1 MATAAAAAGGDMD
14 SPQQEL
20 RRSSERLQA
29 EVAEANP
36 QLYRQL
42 ALYLQVLRDGLL
54 DVCRQACFHL
64 ATQVHPRRYS
74 SLSELR
80 RRSLQRRLGNLVARA
95 SCLLTVEQLAHL
107 ASELQQEKLERQQ
120 DRQQR
125 LIRSMG
131 KRQPSNSPAKANA
144 QAKASA
150 QAKAKA
156 PAGSVH
162 LGLDLPIGRG
172 LIDGDGLTSM
182 LMETGGNSDE
192 ELEDFLADDLDD
204 AQTDEQQKHPSL
216 ADIVSALTGA
226 MGGSNTDLDQAFPW
240 QVGRLPTDPMLLL
253 HWLEG
258 FELALGRRLRNL
270 SHALNTELL
279 RQGVSPALLPNSLLE
294 AVLRG
299 QFEALPAPANL
310 LRVPLP
316 FPADVGGDRLGG
328 EAVVVLLRPSDL
340 EQELPALRTCRRR
353 LQQAQQELRRMA
365 QESTRLQARL
375 ATLEAEQLWLQDIH
389 AWKRLPPDP
398 PRPAISS

>member
-1 MATAAAAAGGDMD
+1 
-14 SPQQEL
+14 
-20 RRSSERLQA
+20 
-29 EVAEANP
+29 
-36 QLYRQL
+36 
-42 ALYLQVLRDGLL
+42 
-54 DVCRQACFHL
+54 
-64 ATQVHPRRYS
+64 
-74 SLSELR
+74 
-80 RRSLQRRLGNLVARA
+80 
-95 SCLLTVEQLAHL
+95 
-107 ASELQQEKLERQQ
+107 
-120 DRQQR
+120 
-125 LIRSMG
+125 
-131 KRQPSNSPAKANA
+131 
-144 QAKASA
+144 
-150 QAKAKA
+150 
-156 PAGSVH
+156 
-162 LGLDLPIGRG
+162 
-172 LIDGDGLTSM
+172 M

-192 ELEDFLADDLDD
+192 ELEDFLADDLDN
-204 AQTDEQQKHPSL
+204 AQPDEQQKHSSL

-240 QVGRLPTDPMLLL
+240 QVGRLPTDPLLLL

-279 RQGVSPALLPNSLLE
+279 RQGVTPVLLPNSLLE

-316 FPADVGGDRLGG
+316 FPADAGGVSLTG

-340 EQELPALRTCRRR
+340 EQELPPLRTCRRR

-375 ATLEAEQLWLQDIH
+375 TTLEAEQLWLQDIH

-398 PRPAISS
+398 PGPATSN

>member
-1 MATAAAAAGGDMD
+1 METAAAAAGGDMD

-20 RRSSERLQA
+20 RRSGERLQA
-29 EVAEANP
+29 KVAEGNP

-74 SLSELR
+74 SLSEMR

-107 ASELQQEKLERQQ
+107 ATELQQEKLEQQQ

-125 LIRSMG
+125 LIRAVG
-131 KRQPSNSPAKANA
+131 KRQPSNAPAKA
-144 QAKASA
+144 KT
-150 QAKAKA
+150 KA

-172 LIDGDGLTSM
+172 LIDGDGLTAM
-182 LMETGGNSDE
+182 LMEPSGNSDE
-192 ELEDFLADDLDD
+192 GLEDLLAADLDS
-204 AQTDEQQKHPSL
+204 AQSDEQQKHQSF
-216 ADIVSALTGA
+216 AAIVNALTGA
-226 MGGSNTDLDQAFPW
+226 MGGSNTDLNQAFPW
-240 QVGRLPTDPMLLL
+240 QVGRLPTDPLLLL

-279 RQGVSPALLPNSLLE
+279 RQGVTPALLPNSLLE

-299 QFEALPAPANL
+299 QVEALPAPANL

-316 FPADVGGDRLGG
+316 FPADAGGDNLSR

-389 AWKRLPPDP
+389 AWKQLPPDP
-398 PRPAISS
+398 PRPTTSS

>member
-1 MATAAAAAGGDMD
+1 MD

-20 RRSSERLQA
+20 RRSCERLQA

-80 RRSLQRRLGNLVARA
+80 RRSLQRRLANLVARA

-125 LIRSMG
+125 LIRAVG
-131 KRQPSNSPAKANA
+131 KRQLSNSPTTANSQAAANA
-144 QAKASA
+144 QAKT
-150 QAKAKA
+150 KA

-182 LMETGGNSDE
+182 LMESGSNSDGG
-192 ELEDFLADDLDD
+192 LEDFLADDLDR
-204 AQTDEQQKHPSL
+204 AQPDEQQKHPSL
-216 ADIVSALTGA
+216 ADLVSALTGA
-226 MGGSNTDLDQAFPW
+226 MGGSNPDLDQAFPW
-240 QVGRLPTDPMLLL
+240 QVGRLPTDPLLLL

-279 RQGVSPALLPNSLLE
+279 RQGVTPALLPNSLLE

-316 FPADVGGDRLGG
+316 FPTDAGGEGLNG
-328 EAVVVLLRPSDL
+328 EAVVVLLRTSDL

-353 LQQAQQELRRMA
+353 LQQAQRELRRMA
-365 QESTRLQARL
+365 QESTRLRARL

-398 PRPAISS
+398 PRPATNS

>member
-14 SPQQEL
+14 SPQHEL
-20 RRSSERLQA
+20 RRSCERLQA
-29 EVAEANP
+29 EVAKANP

-80 RRSLQRRLGNLVARA
+80 RLSLQRRLGNLVARA

-107 ASELQQEKLERQQ
+107 ATELQQEKLERQQ

-125 LIRSMG
+125 LIRAMG
-131 KRQPSNSPAKANA
+131 KRQPSNSPAKANSPA
-144 QAKASA
+144 TANA

-182 LMETGGNSDE
+182 LMEAGGNSDE
-192 ELEDFLADDLDD
+192 ELEDFLADDLDS
-204 AQTDEQQKHPSL
+204 AQPDDQQKHPSL

-279 RQGVSPALLPNSLLE
+279 RQGVTPALLPNSLLE

-316 FPADVGGDRLGG
+316 FPADAGGDSLAG

-398 PRPAISS
+398 PRPATNS

>member
-1 MATAAAAAGGDMD
+1 MD
-14 SPQQEL
+14 SPLQEL
-20 RRSSERLQA
+20 RRSCDRLRA
-29 EVAEANP
+29 DVAEANP

-95 SCLLTVEQLAHL
+95 SCLLTVEQLAQL
-107 ASELQQEKLERQQ
+107 ATELQQEKLERQQ

-125 LIRSMG
+125 LIRAVG
-131 KRQPSNSPAKANA
+131 KRQPSNSPAKANGPAKANA
-144 QAKASA
+144 QAKN
-150 QAKAKA
+150 KA

-172 LIDGDGLTSM
+172 LIDGDGITSM
-182 LMETGGNSDE
+182 LMETGGNSDDG
-192 ELEDFLADDLDD
+192 LEDFMADDLDS
-204 AQTDEQQKHPSL
+204 AQPDEQQKHPSL

-240 QVGRLPTDPMLLL
+240 QVGRLPTDPLLLL

-316 FPADVGGDRLGG
+316 FPADAGGDSLSG

-398 PRPAISS
+398 HSPATSP

>member
-80 RRSLQRRLGNLVARA
+80 RLSLQRRLGNLVARA

-107 ASELQQEKLERQQ
+107 ATELQQEKLERQQ

-125 LIRSMG
+125 LIRAMG
-131 KRQPSNSPAKANA
+131 KRQPSNSPATANSPAKAN
-144 QAKASA
+144 A

-182 LMETGGNSDE
+182 LMEAGGNSDE
-192 ELEDFLADDLDD
+192 ELEDFLADDLDS
-204 AQTDEQQKHPSL
+204 AQPDDQQKHPSL

-240 QVGRLPTDPMLLL
+240 QVGRLPTDPLLLL

-316 FPADVGGDRLGG
+316 FPTDAGADSLTG

-365 QESTRLQARL
+365 QESTRLQERL

-389 AWKRLPPDP
+389 AWKKLPPDP
-398 PRPAISS
+398 PRPATNS

>member
-1 MATAAAAAGGDMD
+1 MD

-80 RRSLQRRLGNLVARA
+80 RLSLQRRLGNLVARA

-125 LIRSMG
+125 LIRAMG

-144 QAKASA
+144 QATASA

-204 AQTDEQQKHPSL
+204 AQPDEQQKHPSL

-316 FPADVGGDRLGG
+316 FPTDAGADSLTG

-365 QESTRLQARL
+365 QESTRLQERL

>member
-1 MATAAAAAGGDMD
+1 MAATSTAAAAAGDDMD

-20 RRSSERLQA
+20 RRSFNRLQLQ
-29 EVAEANP
+29 VAEANP
-36 QLYRQL
+36 ELYRQL
-42 ALYLQVLRDGLL
+42 ALYLQVLRDGLI

-64 ATQVHPRRYS
+64 VTQVHPLRYS
-74 SLSELR
+74 SLAKAR

-107 ASELQQEKLERQQ
+107 ATELQQEKLEQQQ

-125 LIRSMG
+125 LIRAVG
-131 KRQPSNSPAKANA
+131 KRLGRDAPATT
-144 QAKASA
+144 
-150 QAKAKA
+150 AKA

-172 LIDGDGLTSM
+172 LIDVEGISAMALDSGVGSNDILDDFSAADLGDSQ
-182 LMETGGNSDE
+182 EDE
-192 ELEDFLADDLDD
+192 RDKQKSLEDMVGALSSAMLGSS
-204 AQTDEQQKHPSL
+204 TDRDRAS
-216 ADIVSALTGA
+216 
-226 MGGSNTDLDQAFPW
+226 PW
-240 QVGRLPTDPMLLL
+240 QVGRLPTEPQLLL
-253 HWLEG
+253 QWLEG

-270 SHALNTELL
+270 SNALNLELL
-279 RQGVSPALLPNSLLE
+279 RQGITPAMLPNSLLE

-316 FPADVGGDRLGG
+316 FPADAGGDSGAP
-328 EAVVVLLRPSDL
+328 EALVVLLRPSDL

-353 LQQAQQELRRMA
+353 LQQAQQQLRRMA

-375 ATLEAEQLWLQDIH
+375 ATLEAEQLWLQDIE
-389 AWKRLPPDP
+389 AWTRLPPDLP
-398 PRPAISS
+398 NPANSPETSP

>member
-1 MATAAAAAGGDMD
+1 MATAAAAAGGDKD

-20 RRSSERLQA
+20 RRSCERLQSN
-29 EVAEANP
+29 VAEANP

-64 ATQVHPRRYS
+64 ATQVHPQRYN

-80 RRSLQRRLGNLVARA
+80 RRSLQRRLGNLVART

-125 LIRSMG
+125 LIRAVG
-131 KRQPSNSPAKANA
+131 KRQPSNAPAKANSPAKAKA
-144 QAKASA
+144 Q
-150 QAKAKA
+150 A

-182 LMETGGNSDE
+182 LMEPGGNSDE
-192 ELEDFLADDLDD
+192 GLEDFLAADLDS
-204 AQTDEQQKHPSL
+204 AQPDEQQKHPSL
-216 ADIVSALTGA
+216 ADIVSALSGA
-226 MGGSNTDLDQAFPW
+226 MGGSNIDLDQAFPW
-240 QVGRLPTDPMLLL
+240 QVGRLPTDPTLLL

-279 RQGVSPALLPNSLLE
+279 RQGVTPALLPNSLLE

-299 QFEALPAPANL
+299 QIEALPAPANL

-316 FPADVGGDRLGG
+316 FPADAGGDGLAG

-365 QESTRLQARL
+365 QVSMRLQARL

-398 PRPAISS
+398 PGPATNS

>member
-80 RRSLQRRLGNLVARA
+80 RLSLQRRLGNLVARA

-125 LIRSMG
+125 LIRAMG

-144 QAKASA
+144 QATASA

-204 AQTDEQQKHPSL
+204 AQPDEQQKHPSL

-316 FPADVGGDRLGG
+316 FPTDAGADSLTG

-365 QESTRLQARL
+365 QESTRLQERL

>member
-1 MATAAAAAGGDMD
+1 MD
-14 SPQQEL
+14 SPQHEL

-80 RRSLQRRLGNLVARA
+80 RLSLQRRLGNLVARA

-107 ASELQQEKLERQQ
+107 ATELQQEKLERQQ

-125 LIRSMG
+125 LIRAMG
-131 KRQPSNSPAKANA
+131 KRQPSNSPATANSPAKAN
-144 QAKASA
+144 A

-182 LMETGGNSDE
+182 LMEAGGNSDE
-192 ELEDFLADDLDD
+192 ELEDFLADDLDS
-204 AQTDEQQKHPSL
+204 AQPDDQQKHPSL

-226 MGGSNTDLDQAFPW
+226 MGGSNADLDQAFPW
-240 QVGRLPTDPMLLL
+240 QVGRLPTDPLLLL

-316 FPADVGGDRLGG
+316 FPTDAGADSLTG

-365 QESTRLQARL
+365 QESTRLQERL

-389 AWKRLPPDP
+389 AWKKLPPDP
-398 PRPAISS
+398 PRPATNS

>member
-1 MATAAAAAGGDMD
+1 MATAGAAAGGDMD
-14 SPQQEL
+14 SPLQEL

-74 SLSELR
+74 SLPELH

-107 ASELQQEKLERQQ
+107 ATELQQEKLERQQ

-125 LIRSMG
+125 LIRAVG
-131 KRQPSNSPAKANA
+131 KSQPSNGPAKANA
-144 QAKASA
+144 QAKT
-150 QAKAKA
+150 KA

-192 ELEDFLADDLDD
+192 GLEDFMAANLESI
-204 AQTDEQQKHPSL
+204 QPDEQQKHPSL

-226 MGGSNTDLDQAFPW
+226 MGSSNTDLDQAFPW
-240 QVGRLPTDPMLLL
+240 QVGRLPTDPLLLL

-316 FPADVGGDRLGG
+316 FPTDAGADSLTG

-398 PRPAISS
+398 HSPATSP

>member
-1 MATAAAAAGGDMD
+1 MD

-80 RRSLQRRLGNLVARA
+80 RLSLQRRLGNLVARA

-125 LIRSMG
+125 LIRAMG

-144 QAKASA
+144 QATASA
-150 QAKAKA
+150 QAKANSQAKAQA

-182 LMETGGNSDE
+182 LMEAGGNS
-192 ELEDFLADDLDD
+192 LLSED
-204 AQTDEQQKHPSL
+204 
-216 ADIVSALTGA
+216 
-226 MGGSNTDLDQAFPW
+226 
-240 QVGRLPTDPMLLL
+240 
-253 HWLEG
+253 
-258 FELALGRRLRNL
+258 GRRLIE
-270 SHALNTELL
+270 SEV
-279 RQGVSPALLPNSLLE
+279 GSLLI
-294 AVLRG
+294 
-299 QFEALPAPANL
+299 
-310 LRVPLP
+310 
-316 FPADVGGDRLGG
+316 D
-328 EAVVVLLRPSDL
+328 
-340 EQELPALRTCRRR
+340 RRR
-353 LQQAQQELRRMA
+353 DTILFLCTSAPECEFDMGVDLY
-365 QESTRLQARL
+365 
-375 ATLEAEQLWLQDIH
+375 
-389 AWKRLPPDP
+389 
-398 PRPAISS
+398 

>member
-1 MATAAAAAGGDMD
+1 MSCGA
-14 SPQQEL
+14 
-20 RRSSERLQA
+20 
-29 EVAEANP
+29 VASGCRPRWPRPIP

-80 RRSLQRRLGNLVARA
+80 RLSLQRRLGNLVARA

-107 ASELQQEKLERQQ
+107 ATELQQEKLERQQ

-125 LIRSMG
+125 LIRAMG
-131 KRQPSNSPAKANA
+131 KRQPSNSPAKANSPA
-144 QAKASA
+144 TASA

-182 LMETGGNSDE
+182 LMEAGGNSVE
-192 ELEDFLADDLDD
+192 ELEDFLADDLDS
-204 AQTDEQQKHPSL
+204 AQPDDQQKHPSL
-216 ADIVSALTGA
+216 ADIISALTGA

-279 RQGVSPALLPNSLLE
+279 RQGVTPALLPNSLLE

-316 FPADVGGDRLGG
+316 FPADAGGDSLAG

-398 PRPAISS
+398 PRPATNS

>member
-1 MATAAAAAGGDMD
+1 MATAAAAAGGDKD

-20 RRSSERLQA
+20 RRSCERLQA
-29 EVAEANP
+29 DVAEANP

-64 ATQVHPRRYS
+64 ATQVHPQRYN

-80 RRSLQRRLGNLVARA
+80 RRSLQRRLGNLIART

-125 LIRSMG
+125 LIRAVG
-131 KRQPSNSPAKANA
+131 KRQPSNAPAKANT
-144 QAKASA
+144 QST
-150 QAKAKA
+150 AKAKA

-192 ELEDFLADDLDD
+192 GLEDFMAADLDS
-204 AQTDEQQKHPSL
+204 AQPDEQQKHPSL
-216 ADIVSALTGA
+216 ADIVSALNGA
-226 MGGSNTDLDQAFPW
+226 MGGSNIDLDQAFPW
-240 QVGRLPTDPMLLL
+240 QVGRLPTDPKLLL

-279 RQGVSPALLPNSLLE
+279 RQGVTPALLPNSLLE

-299 QFEALPAPANL
+299 QIEALPAPSNL

-316 FPADVGGDRLGG
+316 FPADAGGDGLAG

-365 QESTRLQARL
+365 QVSTRLRARL

-389 AWKRLPPDP
+389 AWKR
-398 PRPAISS
+398 